1 MTMGSPKVRTKVLA
15 IIIVIAVMSIKL
27 LNSSYPR
34 LLKLKKIC
42 LLPLPNTKYKAH
54 WKELTCV

>member
-1 MTMGSPKVRTKVLA
+1 MN
-15 IIIVIAVMSIKL
+15 IKL